1 MIDSSISLS
10 ELNYRVKLAIN
21 SQLPDTYWVRA
32 ETSDVRRNQN
42 GHCYLEFIEKDPVSH
57 TIIAKAR
64 GVIWSSTFQLLSIY
78 FQEQTSQPF
87 SSGLSV
93 MVRVSVEFHELYG
106 YSLNVVDID
115 PVYTVGDI
123 ARNRQ
128 LVLKQ
133 LEDDGIITL
142 NKELL
147 LPELTNR
154 IAIISS
160 PTAAGYGD
168 FCDQLDKNPYGIVF
182 YPKLF
187 PAKMQGEQTE
197 SSIIE
202 ALDKIY
208 AYRELFDCVA
218 IVRGGGAAS
227 ELSCFDSYD
236 LASNIAQF
244 PLPVISGIGHER
256 DITVVD
262 YVAHTRAKTPTAVAE
277 FLIARALETM
287 QSVIDLKDRLVSETQ
302 SLVQEEW
309 LQVVLYSRS
318 LIQKSQL
325 FVSDNRS
332 SIAQLYLNLKHIS
345 KVRMQDQNHKLSN
358 NEQYIKMVS
367 PENVLKRGYTLT
379 LKNGKIITTAEIPN
393 INDEIETVF
402 WDGKVQSEVIK
413 KQWKR
418 KN

>member
-1 MIDSSISLS
+1 MNDSSMTLS

-87 SSGLSV
+87 SSGLNV

-133 LEDDGIITL
+133 LEEDGIITL

-218 IVRGGGAAS
+218 IVRGGGA
-227 ELSCFDSYD
+227 SC
-236 LASNIAQF
+236 I
-244 PLPVISGIGHER
+244 
-256 DITVVD
+256 
-262 YVAHTRAKTPTAVAE
+262 
-277 FLIARALETM
+277 
-287 QSVIDLKDRLVSETQ
+287 
-302 SLVQEEW
+302 
-309 LQVVLYSRS
+309 
-318 LIQKSQL
+318 
-325 FVSDNRS
+325 
-332 SIAQLYLNLKHIS
+332 
-345 KVRMQDQNHKLSN
+345 
-358 NEQYIKMVS
+358 
-367 PENVLKRGYTLT
+367 
-379 LKNGKIITTAEIPN
+379 
-393 INDEIETVF
+393 
-402 WDGKVQSEVIK
+402 
-413 KQWKR
+413 
-418 KN
+418 

>member
-1 MIDSSISLS
+1 VE
-10 ELNYRVKLAIN
+10 EL
-21 SQLPDTYWVRA
+21 
-32 ETSDVRRNQN
+32 
-42 GHCYLEFIEKDPVSH
+42 
-57 TIIAKAR
+57 
-64 GVIWSSTFQLLSIY
+64 
-78 FQEQTSQPF
+78 
-87 SSGLSV
+87 
-93 MVRVSVEFHELYG
+93 
-106 YSLNVVDID
+106 
-115 PVYTVGDI
+115 
-123 ARNRQ
+123 
-128 LVLKQ
+128 
-133 LEDDGIITL
+133 
-142 NKELL
+142 
-147 LPELTNR
+147 
-154 IAIISS
+154 
-160 PTAAGYGD
+160 
-168 FCDQLDKNPYGIVF
+168 
-182 YPKLF
+182 
-187 PAKMQGEQTE
+187 
-197 SSIIE
+197 
-202 ALDKIY
+202 
-208 AYRELFDCVA
+208 
-218 IVRGGGAAS
+218 AAS

-345 KVRMQDQNHKLSN
+345 KVRMQDQKHQLSN

-393 INDEIETVF
+393 LNDVIETVF
-402 WDGKVQSEVIK
+402 WDGKVQSEVIN